1 VEVIERFAKTFT
13 MVTTSLAI
21 LGYPM
26 QKLEQAARG
35 S

>member
-1 VEVIERFAKTFT
+1 MQDAPHSSRLRL
-13 MVTTSLAI
+13 SLAI